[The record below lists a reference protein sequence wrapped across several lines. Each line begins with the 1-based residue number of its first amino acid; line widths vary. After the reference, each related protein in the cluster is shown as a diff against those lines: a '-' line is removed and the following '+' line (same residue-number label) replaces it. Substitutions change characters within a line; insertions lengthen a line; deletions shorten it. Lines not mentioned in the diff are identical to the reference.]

1 MINVSETIKF
11 DNPNDLRIVRYVDE
25 YEVFDKSGNSVYY
38 HVDEHNTPTE
48 NVVKD
53 ILFYLNGK
61 L

>member
-1 MINVSETIKF
+1 MIIVSEIKS
-11 DNPNDLRIVRYVDE
+11 DIPKGMCILKYGDE